1 MKDKTTLEYERRIA
15 DNAKKAK
22 KLADDAKA
30 LYREGQKLKRDARTH
45 HLCNLGGMLENYLKE
60 PGILE
65 EDDVRHILDGVF
77 ADPKVQMALDRLLA
91 KKRGPV
97 PMADEAAAATVDD
110 EQE

>member
-1 MKDKTTLEYERRIA
+1 
-15 DNAKKAK
+15 
-22 KLADDAKA
+22 
-30 LYREGQKLKRDARTH
+30 
-45 HLCNLGGMLENYLKE
+45 MLETYLKE